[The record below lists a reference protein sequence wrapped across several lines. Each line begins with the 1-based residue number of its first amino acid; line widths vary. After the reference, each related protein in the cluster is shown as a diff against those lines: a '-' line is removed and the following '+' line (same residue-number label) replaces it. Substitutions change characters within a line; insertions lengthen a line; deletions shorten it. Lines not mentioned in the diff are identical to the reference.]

1 MVQEFVVNRNLRRI
15 LKSEDKKS
23 TAVAE
28 RAGMRKDTFSRI
40 INCRR
45 PVYADEVIPLARAL
59 NVSVEELFREPVE
72 EADCG

>member
-1 MVQEFVVNRNLRRI
+1 
-15 LKSEDKKS
+15 
-23 TAVAE
+23 
-28 RAGMRKDTFSRI
+28 MRKDTFSRI